1 VAVGLAREEEEEE
14 TLEVGVVRLLE
25 RKRGRDDTGRWRGAE
40 EGGRQK
46 RERKKR

>member
-1 VAVGLAREEEEEE
+1 MVVRLATEEEEEE

-25 RKRGRDDTGRWRGAE
+25 RKRGRDGTGRRGEE
-40 EGGRQK
+40 EGGRRK